1 MQNFYRF
8 SLPAAGALGNASG
21 ERSSSCPSAG
31 AGPRHRHE
39 HADCRLAGAGV
50 DRQVLPLYRQ
60 ERIFERAGFG
70 IPRSTLAQLVG
81 PCGGALQP
89 VVDALKAEMLTRV
102 T

>member
-1 MQNFYRF
+1 MLLARDQALLQAPVLAHVIDT
-8 SLPAAGALGNASG
+8 SMPTAGL
-21 ERSSSCPSAG
+21 
-31 AGPRHRHE
+31 
-39 HADCRLAGAGV
+39 LAPVLIAKYL
-50 DRQVLPLYRQ
+50 DHLPLYRQ